1 MSETQTIYFAVDASA
16 EACTSNSY
24 GRPRPRFGY
33 EDEEADKPIVEADHV
48 HICRICNAQWV

>member
-1 MSETQTIYFAVDASA
+1 MSETKAVYRTVSYPSI
-16 EACTSNSY
+16 TSGTYDRNPTRS
-24 GRPRPRFGY
+24 GY